1 MGVLR
6 LKSKMKRTFFAVLA
20 ICLFVACGN
29 KEEFI
34 TILHTNDTHS
44 CIEPEKT
51 GAAGVVNRAAVIAQ
65 YRDSLGVENV
75 LLFDC
80 GDFSQGSLYYNVFKG
95 ELEIELMNAMGY
107 DAGTIGNHEFDF
119 GLENMAR
126 LFKIAEFPIVCANYD
141 FTGTVCEGIVKPYTI
156 IKRGGRKIGVFG
168 LSPDPDGLV
177 SKENYAG
184 VKFLSPIDAAKRCV
198 EELEVQGCDLVV
210 CLSHLGWKINNEYND
225 EKLASATSG
234 IDILLGGH
242 SHDYFPE
249 PQYCK
254 NADGKNVFIQQM
266 GKNGRYVGYVT
277 VKME

>member
-1 MGVLR
+1 
-6 LKSKMKRTFFAVLA
+6 MKRMFFVILS

-29 KEEFI
+29 KESVI

-44 CIEPEKT
+44 CIEPEKN

-65 YRDSLGVENV
+65 CRDSLGTENV

-95 ELEIELMNAMGY
+95 ELEVELMNVMGY

-126 LFKIAEFPIVCANYD
+126 LFKSAKYPIVCANYD
-141 FTGTVCEGIVKPYTI
+141 FTGTACEGVVKPYTI

-177 SKENYAG
+177 AKENYAG
-184 VKFLSPIDAAKRCV
+184 VKYFSPIDAARRCV
-198 EELEVQGCDLVV
+198 DKLEEKGCDLIV
-210 CLSHLGWKINNEYND
+210 CLSHLGWRINNEYND
-225 EKLASATSG
+225 EKLVAATSG

-249 PQYCK
+249 PQYYK
-254 NADGKNVFIQQM
+254 NVDGKNVFVQQM
-266 GKNGRYVGYVT
+266 GKNGRYVGYVN